1 MHKTLI
7 LIALA
12 LLSLPALAVGQ
23 DAPKE
28 ELPSV
33 EDLLRGIDQNMV
45 FETRT
50 ATVTMTV
57 EGKRRTRTFTIKSYG
72 RGVDE
77 SAMLYLAP
85 SRDKGTKM
93 LKKGDE
99 LWMYLPSVD
108 RTQKI
113 SGHMLRQ
120 GMMGSDVSYEDMM
133 QSTEMAEMYT
143 ASITGQESVDGRP
156 CWVMELV
163 AKDDSVSYPKRI
175 SYVDKETLI
184 PLKQELFAL
193 SGMLLKSWTMGEIK
207 EFEGGRKFPTK
218 MVITDEVK
226 KDSKTTIEFPE
237 MTFGIELEEEVFSQ
251 RWLERK

>member
-7 LIALA
+7 LIAFA

-57 EGKRRTRTFTIKSYG
+57 EGKRRTRTFTIQSYG

-193 SGMLLKSWTMGEIK
+193 SGMLLKSWTMGAIK

-226 KDSKTTIEFPE
+226 KDSRTTIEFPE

>member
-1 MHKTLI
+1 
-7 LIALA
+7 
-12 LLSLPALAVGQ
+12 
-23 DAPKE
+23 
-28 ELPSV
+28 
-33 EDLLRGIDQNMV
+33 
-45 FETRT
+45 
-50 ATVTMTV
+50 MTV
-57 EGKRRTRTFTIKSYG
+57 EGKRRTRTFTIQSYG

-193 SGMLLKSWTMGEIK
+193 SGMLLKSWTMGAIK

-226 KDSKTTIEFPE
+226 KDSRTTIEFPE